1 MAGQQ
6 HKTKKDLKR
15 EAREL
20 ALTERR
26 VYLELAVFLTLTAAV
41 SSFLGAH
48 WTVPACAG
56 LGAGLTALRGR
67 SKP

>member
-6 HKTKKDLKR
+6 HKTKKELKR
-15 EAREL
+15 ESREL
-20 ALTERR
+20 ELTERR
-26 VYLELAVFLTLTAAV
+26 VYLGLAVLLTLTTAV

-48 WTVPACAG
+48 WTVPAGAG

-67 SKP
+67 SKR

>member
-1 MAGQQ
+1 MAGRR

-15 EAREL
+15 ESREL
-20 ALTERR
+20 DLTERR
-26 VYLELAVFLTLTAAV
+26 VYLGLAVFLSLKTAV

-48 WTVPACAG
+48 WTVPAGAG
-56 LGAGLTALRGR
+56 LGAAITALRGR